1 MLRISRLTDYA
12 TIVLAHLARTPDQV
26 QPAARVASLTH
37 LALPTVSKLLKALAR
52 VELVTSFRGPQGG
65 YTLARRPEQISAA
78 QIIDAIEGPVAITQC
93 SLEDSQCCIEAFC
106 SIGQNWQHINRS
118 IREALEGVSLA
129 QLAGL
134 PASATLAVSLPDMAH
149 PEMAV
154 PEIST
159 S

>member
-26 QPAARVASLTH
+26 QPAAQVASHAH
-37 LALPTVSKLLKALAR
+37 LALPTVSKILKALAR

-93 SLEDSQCCIEAFC
+93 SLEDSQCCIESSC

-118 IREALEGVSLA
+118 IRAALEEVSLA

-134 PASATLAVSLPDMAH
+134 PASEPLAVV
-149 PEMAV
+149 V
-154 PEIST
+154 PETVMPEIPAS
-159 S
+159 